1 MFVRFIDIGG
11 IVDHHRL
18 TIIFTKWVLL
28 SMFILLF
35 NFAIFCDLLGLRR
48 ICAWL
53 LLFVSICIADRD
65 PNIKRVGDP
74 FLSLTP
80 PYNCACFKPGY

>member
-35 NFAIFCDLLGLRR
+35 NFAIFCDILRSSWVEANMCVVV
-48 ICAWL
+48 I
-53 LLFVSICIADRD
+53 V
-65 PNIKRVGDP
+65 
-74 FLSLTP
+74 
-80 PYNCACFKPGY
+80 CFYLYCG